1 MSERDILARLSSLMG
16 QKRNKLRPGD
26 IQARLAELP
35 IKPDEQAGRELRE
48 DLEKLLREM
57 PEPEALAF
65 GIELDALGVRLGG
78 WPGQATPGNMT
89 ELEAETYRLQAALH
103 GLQALTSLYL
113 WARLMGWPANSLL
126 IELAALTDVREPAQE
141 PGWSQDMRPGD
152 REAYQA
158 LLEQFAEL
166 MGEWPAE
173 PEAMDEAAVSDP
185 LALRR
190 QLAAGHFM
198 RALEHLYWLRPADK
212 QGQE

>member
-1 MSERDILARLSSLMG
+1 MSERDILARLSSLIG
-16 QKRNKLRPGD
+16 QRDKLRPGD

-35 IKPDEQAGRELRE
+35 IKRDEQEGRELRE
-48 DLEKLLREM
+48 ALEKLLSEM
-57 PEPEALAF
+57 PDPEALAF
-65 GIELDALGVRLGG
+65 EIELDALEARLGG
-78 WPGQATPGNMT
+78 WLGKGISADVA

-103 GLQALTSLYL
+103 GLQMLSSLYL
-113 WARLMGWPANSLL
+113 WYRLKGWPTGILQA
-126 IELAALTDVREPAQE
+126 ELAAGLIREPAQE
-141 PGWSQDMRPGD
+141 PGFSQDMRPGD